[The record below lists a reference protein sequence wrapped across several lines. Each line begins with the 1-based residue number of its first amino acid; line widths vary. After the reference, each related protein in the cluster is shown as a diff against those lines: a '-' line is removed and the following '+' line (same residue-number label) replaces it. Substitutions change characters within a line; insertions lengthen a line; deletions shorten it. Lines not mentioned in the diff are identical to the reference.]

1 MRYFWKADICTDGTP
16 AGYGVYEVDGNKLTW
31 RYKSAGYPIEHQFRA
46 YPVGVSE
53 DYPEYILAN
62 VWNWD
67 ENWKVEWYE
76 NGNVWVKWSIS
87 RALIRKQKPFARI
100 KSA

>member
-1 MRYFWKADICTDGTP
+1 MPVPCRKADICTDGTP

-67 ENWKVEWYE
+67 ENWKVEWYDSKIYACYGWKE
-76 NGNVWVKWSIS
+76 T
-87 RALIRKQKPFARI
+87 IRRY
-100 KSA
+100 SLN